1 MNQKALFKSK
11 IKKEYGITLTDDDY
25 AEYKKKANK
34 AIRSSLIG
42 VLIGVAILLFIVV
55 GILLNELPF
64 NEMTFLPLGV
74 VLCMIITSGN
84 SLTKKTNQAE
94 QDFIEHLKTKYGSTT
109 PNIPIS
115 STPYQNSKPNVS
127 KSVPSQPK
135 LAENCPIC
143 HQLIPVNSN
152 PCPKSGSKLLWD

>member
-1 MNQKALFKSK
+1 MKQEVLFKSK
-11 IKKEYGITLTDDDY
+11 IKDEYGITLTDNDY
-25 AEYKKKANK
+25 AEYKKMVNK
-34 AIRSSLIG
+34 SIRSSLIG

-74 VLCMIITSGN
+74 VACMIITGAN
-84 SLTKKTNQAE
+84 SITKKTNESE
-94 QDFIEHLKTKYGSTT
+94 QEFIAYIKTKYGSTT

-115 STPYQNSKPNVS
+115 ITPIHNSRPIASQSVS
-127 KSVPSQPK
+127 NQPK

-143 HQLIPVNSN
+143 HELIPVHSN
-152 PCPKSGSKLLWD
+152 PCPKCGSKLLWD

>member
-1 MNQKALFKSK
+1 MKQKTLFVSK
-11 IKKEYGITLTDDDY
+11 IKNEHGITLTDDDY
-25 AEYKKKANK
+25 TEYKKKANK
-34 AIRSSLIG
+34 SIRSSLIG

-74 VLCMIITSGN
+74 VACMIITSGN
-84 SLTKKTNQAE
+84 SLTKKMNQSE
-94 QDFIEHLKTKYGSTT
+94 QEFIEYLKTKYGSTT

-115 STPYQNSKPNVS
+115 ITPNHNSRPIASQSAS
-127 KSVPSQPK
+127 KQPK

-152 PCPKSGSKLLWD
+152 PCPKCGSKLLWD

>member
-1 MNQKALFKSK
+1 MKQKVLFISK
-11 IKKEYGITLTDDDY
+11 IKDENGITITDNDY
-25 AEYKKKANK
+25 AVYKKMVNK

-55 GILLNELPF
+55 GLLLEELPF

-74 VLCMIITSGN
+74 VACMIITGAN
-84 SLTKKTNQAE
+84 ALTKKTNETE
-94 QDFIEHLKTKYGSTT
+94 QEFIAHIKTKYGSTT

-115 STPYQNSKPNVS
+115 TTPIHNSRPIASQSVS
-127 KSVPSQPK
+127 NQPK

-143 HQLIPVNSN
+143 HQLIPVKSN
-152 PCPKSGSKLLWD
+152 PCPKCGSKLLWD